1 MPKYKFP
8 IEDETVLLRSKL
20 VMSVFKITPPQFDSR
35 EMLSSEPKVGFGG
48 GEVDPAL
55 ARAAGIANSASNVEL
70 APLQVS
76 DTGEQIELFIPQV
89 HNVNDIFNYDT
100 ATTLNASGA
109 TALAGLNAGSGALAS
124 LGQGLLEGT
133 RSFTDFFSDAGIART
148 GARMA
153 AARLA
158 NSFVG
163 NLVPQGV
170 KNVIGLAARVTVNP
184 NLATTFNGVAIRQFV
199 FQFKFFPKSAK
210 ESEQVKKIIKVLRLN
225 AYPDEILIGSVPVG
239 FEYPN
244 MFRIRLL
251 SGGTNRLYEN
261 VGTPIKMAYLQNI
274 QHAYNATASTFH
286 EDGSPTEI
294 DLSLTFFEYRALNR
308 SDVQAEDTDRF
319 HEYYG
324 KQAKTG
330 FEQYTKRHGQRRVI
344 GL

>member
-8 IEDETVLLRSKL
+8 IEDENVLLRSKI
-20 VMSVFKITPPQFDSR
+20 VMSVFKITPPVFDRR
-35 EMLSSEPKVGFGG
+35 EMLSSEPKVGYGDG
-48 GEVDPAL
+48 QVDPRL
-55 ARAAGIANSASNVEL
+55 AAAAGLDTSSVEL
-70 APLQVS
+70 SPLQIS

-100 ATTLNASGA
+100 ATTLNPSGA
-109 TALAGLNAGSGALAS
+109 TALAGLNLGSGGLAAL
-124 LGQGLLEGT
+124 GKGLIEGG
-133 RSFTDFFSDAGIART
+133 RSFTDLFSDEGIART
-148 GARMA
+148 GGRMA

-158 NSFVG
+158 NSFLG
-163 NLVPQGV
+163 NFVPQGI
-170 KNVIGLAARVTVNP
+170 KNVVGLAGRVTVNP

-210 ESEQVKKIIKVLRLN
+210 ESEQVKRIIKVLRLN
-225 AYPDEILIGSVPVG
+225 AYPDEVLIGSIPVG

-274 QHAYNATASTFH
+274 QHAYNPTASTFH

-308 SDVQAEDTDRF
+308 RDVKAEDTDRF
-319 HEYYG
+319 YEYYG
-324 KQAKTG
+324 KRAETNTERSSSNASYYG
-330 FEQYTKRHGQRRVI
+330 DI
-344 GL
+344 I

>member
-8 IEDETVLLRSKL
+8 IEDESVLLRSKI
-20 VMSVFKITPPQFDSR
+20 VMSVFKITPPVFDQR
-35 EMLSSEPKVGFGG
+35 EMLSAEPKMGYGP
-48 GEVDPAL
+48 GEVDPPL
-55 ARAAGIANSASNVEL
+55 ARAARQKGVEL
-70 APLQVS
+70 APLQIS

-100 ATTLNASGA
+100 ATTLNPSGA
-109 TALAGLNAGSGALAS
+109 TALAGLNIGSGGLAAL
-124 LGQGLLEGT
+124 GKGLVEGG
-133 RSFTDFFSDAGIART
+133 RSFTDLFSDEGIART
-148 GARMA
+148 GGRMA

-158 NSFVG
+158 NSFLG
-163 NLVPQGV
+163 NFVPQGI
-170 KNVIGLAARVTVNP
+170 KNVVGLAGRVTVNP
-184 NLATTFNGVAIRQFV
+184 NLATTFNGVAIRQFI

-210 ESEQVKKIIKVLRLN
+210 ESEQVKRIIKVLRLN
-225 AYPDEILIGSVPVG
+225 AYPDEVLIGSIPVG

-308 SDVQAEDTDRF
+308 SDVEAEDTDRF

-330 FEQYTKRHGQRRVI
+330 FEQYTKRDGQGRVI

>member
-8 IEDETVLLRSKL
+8 IEDENVLLRSKI
-20 VMSVFKITPPQFDSR
+20 VMSVFKITPPVFDRR
-35 EMLSSEPKVGFGG
+35 EMLSSEPKVGYGDG
-48 GEVDPAL
+48 QVDPRL
-55 ARAAGIANSASNVEL
+55 AAAAGLDTSSVEL
-70 APLQVS
+70 SPLQIS

-100 ATTLNASGA
+100 ATTLNPSGA
-109 TALAGLNAGSGALAS
+109 TALAGLNLGSGGLAAL
-124 LGQGLLEGT
+124 GKGLIEGG
-133 RSFTDFFSDAGIART
+133 RSFTDLFSDEGIART
-148 GARMA
+148 GGRMA

-158 NSFVG
+158 NSFLG
-163 NLVPQGV
+163 NFVPQGI
-170 KNVIGLAARVTVNP
+170 KNVVGLAGRVTVNP

-210 ESEQVKKIIKVLRLN
+210 ESEQVKRIIKVLRLN
-225 AYPDEILIGSVPVG
+225 AYPDEVLIGSIPVG

-274 QHAYNATASTFH
+274 QHAYNPTASTFH

-308 SDVQAEDTDRF
+308 GDVKAEDTDRF
-319 HEYYG
+319 YEYYG
-324 KQAKTG
+324 KRAETNTERSSSNASYYG
-330 FEQYTKRHGQRRVI
+330 DI
-344 GL
+344 I

>member
-8 IEDETVLLRSKL
+8 IEDENVLLRSKL
-20 VMSVFKITPPQFDSR
+20 VMSVFKITPPTFDSR
-35 EMLSSEPKVGFGG
+35 EMLSSEPKIGYGAG
-48 GEVDPAL
+48 DVDPTL
-55 ARAAGIANSASNVEL
+55 ARAAGLNNNQNVEL
-70 APLQVS
+70 GPLQVS

-100 ATTLNASGA
+100 ATTLNPSGA
-109 TALAGLNAGSGALAS
+109 TALAGFNAGSGALAA
-124 LGQGLLEGT
+124 LGQGLIEQT
-133 RSFTDFFSDAGIART
+133 RSFTDFFTDAGIART

-158 NSFVG
+158 NTFVG
-163 NLVPQGV
+163 SLVPEGV
-170 KNVIGLAARVTVNP
+170 KNVVGLAARVTVNP
-184 NLATTFNGVAIRQFV
+184 NLATTFNGVAIRQFI

-225 AYPDEILIGSVPVG
+225 AYPDEVLIGSIPVG

-251 SGGTNRLYEN
+251 SGGTNKLYEN

-308 SDVQAEDTDRF
+308 GDVKAEDTDRF
-319 HEYYG
+319 YEYYG
-324 KQAKTG
+324 KKAETNTERSSSNASYYG
-330 FEQYTKRHGQRRVI
+330 DI
-344 GL
+344 I

>member
-8 IEDETVLLRSKL
+8 IEDEGTLLRSKL
-20 VMSVFKITPPQFDSR
+20 VLSVFKITPPVFDQR
-35 EMLSSEPKVGFGG
+35 EMLSSEPKLT
-48 GEVDPAL
+48 DPRPDAIRFAGNRAL
-55 ARAAGIANSASNVEL
+55 AQKNSEIEL

-100 ATTLNASGA
+100 ATTLNPSGA
-109 TALAGLNAGSGALAS
+109 TALAGINAGSGALAA
-124 LGQGLLEGT
+124 LGQGLIEGG
-133 RSFTDFFSDAGIART
+133 RSFTDLFTDEGIART
-148 GARMA
+148 GGRMA

-158 NSFVG
+158 NSFLG
-163 NLVPQGV
+163 NFVPQGV
-170 KNVIGLAARVTVNP
+170 KNVVGLAARVTVNP
-184 NLATTFNGVAIRQFV
+184 NLATTFNGVGIRQFV

-210 ESEQVKKIIKVLRLN
+210 ESEQIKKIIKVLRLN
-225 AYPDEILIGSVPVG
+225 AYPDEVLIGSIPVG

-251 SGGTNRLYEN
+251 SGGTNKLYEN

-274 QHAYNATASTFH
+274 QHAYNPTASTFH

-308 SDVQAEDTDRF
+308 SDVEAEDTDRF
-319 HEYYG
+319 YEYYG
-324 KQAKTG
+324 KAAETE
-330 FEQYTKRHGQRRVI
+330 FESVVKRDGQGRI
-344 GL
+344 SGL

>member
-8 IEDETVLLRSKL
+8 IEDENVLLRSKL
-20 VMSVFKITPPQFDSR
+20 VMSVFKITPPTFDTR
-35 EMLSSEPKVGFGG
+35 EMLSSEPKVSDDTNQGRSF
-48 GEVDPAL
+48 PNQAL
-55 ARAAGIANSASNVEL
+55 AQQNSNETL
-70 APLQVS
+70 GPLQVS

-89 HNVNDIFNYDT
+89 HNVNDIFNYET
-100 ATTLNASGA
+100 ATLNPSGA
-109 TALAGLNAGSGALAS
+109 TALAGFNAGSGALAA
-124 LGQGLLEGT
+124 LGQGLIEQT
-133 RSFTDFFSDAGIART
+133 RSFTDFFTDAGIART

-158 NSFVG
+158 NTFVG
-163 NLVPQGV
+163 SLVPEGV
-170 KNVIGLAARVTVNP
+170 KNVVGLAARVTVNP

-210 ESEQVKKIIKVLRLN
+210 ESEQVRKIIKVLRLN
-225 AYPDEILIGSVPVG
+225 AYPDEVLIGSIPVG

-251 SGGTNRLYEN
+251 SGGTNKLYEN

-308 SDVQAEDTDRF
+308 GDVEAEDTDRF
-319 HEYYG
+319 YEYYG
-324 KQAKTG
+324 KRATTDEERG
-330 FEQYTKRHGQRRVI
+330 AAARGGY
-344 GL
+344 

>member
-8 IEDETVLLRSKL
+8 IEDENVLLRSKL
-20 VMSVFKITPPQFDSR
+20 VMSVFKITPPTFDTR
-35 EMLSSEPKVGFGG
+35 EMLSSEPKVSDDTNQGRSF
-48 GEVDPAL
+48 PNQAL
-55 ARAAGIANSASNVEL
+55 AQQNSNETL

-100 ATTLNASGA
+100 ATTLNPSGA
-109 TALAGLNAGSGALAS
+109 AALAGLNAGSGALAA

-133 RSFTDFFSDAGIART
+133 RSFTDFFTDAGIART

-158 NSFVG
+158 NSYVG
-163 NLVPQGV
+163 GLVPQGI
-170 KNVIGLAARVTVNP
+170 KNVVGLAARVTVNP
-184 NLATTFNGVAIRQFV
+184 NLATTFNGVAIRQFI

-225 AYPDEILIGSVPVG
+225 AYPDEVLIGSVPVG

-251 SGGTNRLYEN
+251 SGGTNKLYEN

-274 QHAYNATASTFH
+274 QHAYNPTASTFH

-308 SDVQAEDTDRF
+308 GDVEAEDTDRF
-319 HEYYG
+319 YEYYG
-324 KQAKTG
+324 KRATTDEERG
-330 FEQYTKRHGQRRVI
+330 AAARGGY
-344 GL
+344 